1 MRCAPALLRVSS
13 VQLAPSS
20 ERPAATQSLLPSS
33 GATKPSS
40 ETDIFRTNEAMRCSL
55 PGLDDWQKQLSPGH
69 APDRGL
75 PGRPPAC
82 RSTPEAT
89 DARPRRRRVRTG
101 VERSARGTARQ
112 GEGAHPRARR
122 AGRRTPALR
131 DYRTRM
137 GWADWP
143 WYTTLDDFSADF
155 DVDQWFGIN
164 VFLRDGDDMYRSYY
178 TTSRAAED
186 LSSVWGLLDIMP
198 F

>member
-1 MRCAPALLRVSS
+1 MRCAPALPRVSS

-40 ETDIFRTNEAMRCSL
+40 ETDIFRTNEACAAPF
-55 PGLDDWQKQLSPGH
+55 PGWLTGRSSCPRVTLLT
-69 APDRGL
+69 RGL

-101 VERSARGTARQ
+101 VQRSARGTARQ